1 MAGLH
6 LRLTTPA
13 EFADGLAAVRAELGV
28 PAAFPPEV
36 EAAAETAA
44 ARGPAPVEGA
54 PTDRRDAREVE
65 LVTIDPPGSRD
76 LDQAYGAERR
86 GSGYRVHYAIA
97 DVAAF
102 VAAGDPLDV
111 EGRARGVT
119 RYLPDGRAPLYPSAL
134 AEGAASLLPEVDRP
148 AVLWTIDLDQRGAV
162 ADVAVE
168 RATVR
173 SRRQLDYRHVQAAVD
188 DGSAAPALLL
198 LREVGVLRE
207 EQERARGGVSL
218 NLPAQHVE
226 READGTYALRYDGP
240 LPSEGWNEQ
249 ISLLTGMVAAQLMLD
264 AGVGIVR
271 TLPPAGPEVFTE
283 LRAGAR
289 AFGVDWPADLPY
301 ADFVRALD
309 PHRPAHAA
317 LMTQAARV
325 LRGASYAAF
334 DGAVP
339 EQPLHAAI
347 ASPYAHVTAPL
358 RRLADRFA
366 NEVVLAVA
374 AGRRPPGWALDA
386 LPDLPGLMD
395 KAHQHD
401 RALERAVV
409 DFVEAAVLAPHVGDE
424 FDAVVTN
431 VARGRATVQLRDPA
445 VLASVTVGGADATDD
460 REVGEAAALTPGTAV
475 RLRLTAVD
483 LDARTVTFTPT

>member
-1 MAGLH
+1 MPGLNLH
-6 LRLTTPA
+6 VTTPA
-13 EFADGLAAVRAELGV
+13 EFAAGLATIRAELDV
-28 PAAFPPEV
+28 PAAFPGAV
-36 EAAAETAA
+36 EAEAATVAD
-44 ARGPAPVEGA
+44 RGPGPVEGA
-54 PTDRRDAREVE
+54 GGERRDAREVE

-102 VAAGDPLDV
+102 VPAGGALDL

-119 RYLPDGRAPLYPSAL
+119 LYLPDGRAPLYPPAL
-134 AEGAASLLPEVDRP
+134 GEGAASLLPEVDRP
-148 AVLWTIDLDQRGAV
+148 AVLWTIDLDQRGTV

-168 RATVR
+168 RATVH
-173 SRRQLDYRHVQAAVD
+173 SRRQLDYRHVQAAID
-188 DGSAAPALLL
+188 DGSASPALAL
-198 LREVGVLRE
+198 LREVGLLRE

-218 NLPAQHVE
+218 NLPAQHVD
-226 READGTYALRYDGP
+226 RQPDGTYQLRYDGP
-240 LPSEGWNEQ
+240 LPVEGWNEQ
-249 ISLLTGMVAAQLMLD
+249 VSLLTGMVAAQLMLD
-264 AGVGIVR
+264 ARVGLVR
-271 TLPPAGPEVFTE
+271 TLPPAGPEVFRE
-283 LRAGAR
+283 LRASAR
-289 AFGVDWPADLPY
+289 ALGVDWPDGVEYPA
-301 ADFVRALD
+301 FVRGLD
-309 PHRPAHAA
+309 PHRPTEAA

-334 DGAVP
+334 DGTVP
-339 EQPLHAAI
+339 DQPLHAAI

-358 RRLADRFA
+358 RRLADRYA

-386 LPDLPGLMD
+386 LPALPELMD

-409 DFVEAAVLAPHVGDE
+409 DFVEAAVLAPHVGE
-424 FDAVVTN
+424 TFAAAVTS

-445 VLASVTVGGADATDD
+445 VLASVEVGGVAGKGAP
-460 REVGEAAALTPGTAV
+460 ALVPGAEV
-475 RLRLTAVD
+475 RLRLAAVD
-483 LDARTVTFTPT
+483 LTARTVTFTPT